1 MAKAMDGT
9 WEPGAGA
16 KEPSGVGG
24 VERSEG
30 CRGNWRGPRWPR
42 ACGVREAVPAYN
54 RRGREVAGGHQ
65 GVGGGRSTARRYGTT
80 QPGRRE
86 GPLLHPRACWR
97 EKIGECPTSAT
108 MRRCRRL
115 RRASASIRSL
125 PPTRTGPSTVDI
137 RGSGRLPGR
146 ACARTLGSARCGWP
160 PRLRDGRERVRRY
173 LARFPRLSAYTLD
186 GSKRLRT
193 IEETFGRGPRAYLR
207 PVCASRPLWVVR
219 ASGPGPCR
227 VRARRG

>member
-30 CRGNWRGPRWPR
+30 CRRNWRGPRWPR

-86 GPLLHPRACWR
+86 GPLLHRR
-97 EKIGECPTSAT
+97 VVLEEGSGECP
-108 MRRCRRL
+108 
-115 RRASASIRSL
+115 
-125 PPTRTGPSTVDI
+125 
-137 RGSGRLPGR
+137 
-146 ACARTLGSARCGWP
+146 
-160 PRLRDGRERVRRY
+160 
-173 LARFPRLSAYTLD
+173 
-186 GSKRLRT
+186 
-193 IEETFGRGPRAYLR
+193 
-207 PVCASRPLWVVR
+207 
-219 ASGPGPCR
+219 
-227 VRARRG
+227 VRARSTAKADGLDKVRALQHVLYRSAKQQPHRRFHALFDKVARGDILWWGLEEVRANRGAPGVDGVTID